1 MKALHFGAGN
11 IGRGFIG
18 KLLADAGITL
28 TFADVNQMVLDALNA
43 RHSYQV
49 HVVGET
55 EQVDTV
61 SGVNAV
67 SSIGDD
73 VVDLIAQVDLVTTA
87 VGPVVLERIAP
98 AIAKGL
104 VKRKEQGNESP
115 LNIIACE
122 NMVRGTT
129 QLKGHVMNALP
140 EDAKAWVEEHVGFV
154 DSAVDRIVPPS
165 ASATNDPLEVTVETF
180 SEWIVDKTQFK
191 GTLPNIPGME
201 LTDNLMAFVE
211 RKLFTLNTGHAITA
225 YLGKL
230 AGHQTIRD
238 AILDEKIRA
247 VVKGAME
254 ESGAVLIKR
263 YGFDADKHAAYI
275 QKINIPG
282 MELTDNLMAFVE
294 RKLFTLNTGHA
305 ITAYL
310 GKLAGHQTI
319 RDAILD
325 EKIRAVVK
333 GAMEES
339 GAVLIK
345 RYGFDADKH
354 AAYIQKILGRF
365 ENPYLK
371 DDVERVGRQPL
382 RKLSAG
388 DRLIKPLLGTLEYG
402 LPHKNLIEGIA
413 AAMHFRSEDDP
424 QAQELAALIADK
436 GPQAALAEISGLDAN
451 SEVVSEAVTAY
462 KAMQ

>member
-18 KLLADAGITL
+18 KLLADAGIGL
-28 TFADVNQMVLDALNA
+28 TFADVNQTVLDALNA

-49 HVVGET
+49 RVVGEQ
-55 EQVDTV
+55 EQTDTV
-61 SGVNAV
+61 SGVDAV
-67 SSIGDD
+67 NSTSDD
-73 VVDLIAQVDLVTTA
+73 VVTLIATVDLVTTA

-98 AIAKGL
+98 AVAKGL
-104 VKRKEQGNESP
+104 ALRKAQGNERP

-122 NMVRGTT
+122 NMVRGTS
-129 QLKGHVMNALP
+129 QLKTHVFNALA
-140 EDAKAWVEEHVGFV
+140 ESDKAWVESHVGFV

-165 ASATNDPLEVTVETF
+165 ESAARDPLEVTVETF

-191 GTLPNIPGME
+191 GELPTIAGME

-225 YLGKL
+225 YLGKQ

-238 AILDEKIRA
+238 AILDEKIRL
-247 VVKGAME
+247 VVRGAME

-263 YGFDADKHAAYI
+263 YGFDDAKHAAYI
-275 QKINIPG
+275 
-282 MELTDNLMAFVE
+282 E
-294 RKLFTLNTGHA
+294 
-305 ITAYL
+305 
-310 GKLAGHQTI
+310 
-319 RDAILD
+319 
-325 EKIRAVVK
+325 
-333 GAMEES
+333 
-339 GAVLIK
+339 
-345 RYGFDADKH
+345 
-354 AAYIQKILGRF
+354 KILGRF

-402 LPHKNLIEGIA
+402 LPHQNLVLGIA

-424 QAQELAALIADK
+424 QAQELAQLIADK
-436 GPQAALAEISGLDAN
+436 GPQAALAQVSGLDAN
-451 SEVVSEAVTAY
+451 SDVVALAVQAYNATA
-462 KAMQ
+462 

>member
-1 MKALHFGAGN
+1 M
-11 IGRGFIG
+11 
-18 KLLADAGITL
+18 
-28 TFADVNQMVLDALNA
+28 
-43 RHSYQV
+43 
-49 HVVGET
+49 
-55 EQVDTV
+55 
-61 SGVNAV
+61 
-67 SSIGDD
+67 
-73 VVDLIAQVDLVTTA
+73 
-87 VGPVVLERIAP
+87 LERIAP
-98 AIAKGL
+98 AVAKGTA
-104 VKRKEQGNESP
+104 KRKAQRIETP

-129 QLKGHVMNALP
+129 QLKAHVMAAVAD
-140 EDAKAWVEEHVGFV
+140 EDKAWVEAHVGFV

-165 ASATNDPLEVTVETF
+165 ESATHDPLEVTVETF

-191 GTLPNIPGME
+191 GALPTIPGME

-238 AILDEKIRA
+238 AILDE
-247 VVKGAME
+247 
-254 ESGAVLIKR
+254 
-263 YGFDADKHAAYI
+263 
-275 QKINIPG
+275 N
-282 MELTDNLMAFVE
+282 
-294 RKLFTLNTGHA
+294 
-305 ITAYL
+305 
-310 GKLAGHQTI
+310 
-319 RDAILD
+319 
-325 EKIRAVVK
+325 IRAVVK

-402 LPHKNLIEGIA
+402 LPHASTVKGIA
-413 AAMHFRSEDDP
+413 AAMHYRSEQDP
-424 QAQELAALIADK
+424 QAQELAQLIGDE
-436 GPQAALAEISGLDAN
+436 GPQAALAQISGLDAN
-451 SEVVSEAVTAY
+451 SNVVVEAVNAY
-462 KAMQ
+462 NATK

>member
-18 KLLADAGITL
+18 KLLADAGIGL
-28 TFADVNQMVLDALNA
+28 TFADVNQTVLDALNA

-49 HVVGET
+49 RVVGEQ
-55 EQVDTV
+55 EQIDTV
-61 SGVNAV
+61 SGVDAV
-67 SSIGDD
+67 NSTSDD
-73 VVDLIAQVDLVTTA
+73 VVTLIAQVDLVTTA

-104 VKRKEQGNESP
+104 ALRKSQGNARP

-122 NMVRGTT
+122 NMVRGTS
-129 QLKGHVMNALP
+129 QLKTHVFNALA
-140 EDAKAWVEEHVGFV
+140 EDDKAWVESHIGFV

-165 ASATNDPLEVTVETF
+165 ESAANDPLEVTVETF

-191 GTLPNIPGME
+191 GDLPAIAGME

-238 AILDEKIRA
+238 AILDEKIRL
-247 VVKGAME
+247 VVRGAME

-263 YGFDADKHAAYI
+263 YGFDDAKHAAYI
-275 QKINIPG
+275 
-282 MELTDNLMAFVE
+282 E
-294 RKLFTLNTGHA
+294 
-305 ITAYL
+305 
-310 GKLAGHQTI
+310 
-319 RDAILD
+319 
-325 EKIRAVVK
+325 
-333 GAMEES
+333 
-339 GAVLIK
+339 
-345 RYGFDADKH
+345 
-354 AAYIQKILGRF
+354 KILGRF

-388 DRLIKPLLGTLEYG
+388 DRLIKPLLGTVEYG
-402 LPHKNLIEGIA
+402 LPHQNLVLGIA
-413 AAMHFRSEDDP
+413 AAMHFRSADDP
-424 QAQELAALIADK
+424 QAQELAQLIADK
-436 GPQAALAEISGLDAN
+436 GPQAALAQVSGLDAN
-451 SEVVSEAVTAY
+451 SDVVAEAVNAY
-462 KAMQ
+462 NAKA

>member
-1 MKALHFGAGN
+1 MHWMMRLSSSVWHTPPAWMKCWNCWQVVSNPILPSPHGEGLGEGKASPQPSRVKTLMKVNTMKALHFGAGN

-18 KLLADAGITL
+18 KLLADAGIQL
-28 TFADVNQMVLDALNA
+28 TFADVNQVVLDALNA

-165 ASATNDPLEVTVETF
+165 ASATNDPLEVMVETF

-191 GTLPNIPGME
+191 GALP
-201 LTDNLMAFVE
+201 
-211 RKLFTLNTGHAITA
+211 
-225 YLGKL
+225 
-230 AGHQTIRD
+230 
-238 AILDEKIRA
+238 
-247 VVKGAME
+247 
-254 ESGAVLIKR
+254 
-263 YGFDADKHAAYI
+263 
-275 QKINIPG
+275 NIPG

-436 GPQAALAEISGLDAN
+436 GPQAALAQISGLDAN

>member
-18 KLLADAGITL
+18 KLLADAGIEL
-28 TFADVNQMVLDALNA
+28 VFADVNQTVLDALNA
-43 RHSYQV
+43 RHEYPV
-49 HVVGET
+49 HVVGEQAKV
-55 EQVDTV
+55 ETV
-61 SGVNAV
+61 KGVSAV
-67 SSIGDD
+67 NSTSDEIITL
-73 VVDLIAQVDLVTTA
+73 VSEVDLVTTA
-87 VGPVVLERIAP
+87 VGPQILERIAGSV
-98 AIAKGL
+98 AKGL
-104 VKRKEQGNESP
+104 AKRSDDGNTRP

-122 NMVRGTT
+122 NMVRGTS
-129 QLKGHVMNALP
+129 QLKQHVLKALP
-140 EDAKAWVEEHVGFV
+140 AQYHAWLEQHVGFV

-165 ASATNDPLEVTVETF
+165 EAGSTDPLEVTVETF

-191 GTLPNIPGME
+191 GDLPTIPGME

-225 YLGKL
+225 YLGQL

-263 YGFDADKHAAYI
+263 YGFDAEKHAAYI
-275 QKINIPG
+275 
-282 MELTDNLMAFVE
+282 
-294 RKLFTLNTGHA
+294 R
-305 ITAYL
+305 
-310 GKLAGHQTI
+310 
-319 RDAILD
+319 
-325 EKIRAVVK
+325 
-333 GAMEES
+333 
-339 GAVLIK
+339 
-345 RYGFDADKH
+345 
-354 AAYIQKILGRF
+354 KILGRF

-402 LPHKNLIEGIA
+402 LPHANLVKGIA
-413 AAMHFRSEDDP
+413 AAMHYRSDQDP
-424 QAQELAALIADK
+424 QAIELAQLIDDK
-436 GPQAALAEISGLDAN
+436 GAQAALAQISGLDAN
-451 SEVVSEAVTAY
+451 SDVVVEAVNAY
-462 KAMQ
+462 NATK

>member
-18 KLLADAGITL
+18 KLLADAGISL
-28 TFADVNQMVLDALNA
+28 TFADVNQTVLDALNA

-49 HVVGET
+49 RVVGEH
-55 EQVDTV
+55 EQIDTV
-61 SGVNAV
+61 SGVDAV
-67 SSIGDD
+67 NSTSDD
-73 VVDLIAQVDLVTTA
+73 VVTLIAQVDLVTTA

-104 VKRKEQGNESP
+104 ALRKAQGNERP

-122 NMVRGTT
+122 NMVRGTS
-129 QLKGHVMNALP
+129 QLKTHVFNALAQ
-140 EDAKAWVEEHVGFV
+140 DDNAWVESHLGFV

-165 ASATNDPLEVTVETF
+165 ESAANDPLEVTVETF

-191 GTLPNIPGME
+191 GELPTIPGME

-225 YLGKL
+225 YLGKQ

-238 AILDEKIRA
+238 AILDEKIRL
-247 VVKGAME
+247 VVRGAME

-263 YGFDADKHAAYI
+263 YGFDDAKHAAYI
-275 QKINIPG
+275 
-282 MELTDNLMAFVE
+282 E
-294 RKLFTLNTGHA
+294 
-305 ITAYL
+305 
-310 GKLAGHQTI
+310 
-319 RDAILD
+319 
-325 EKIRAVVK
+325 
-333 GAMEES
+333 
-339 GAVLIK
+339 
-345 RYGFDADKH
+345 
-354 AAYIQKILGRF
+354 KILGRF

-402 LPHKNLIEGIA
+402 LPHQNLVLGIA
-413 AAMHFRSEDDP
+413 AAMHFRSADDP
-424 QAQELAALIADK
+424 QAQELAQLIADK
-436 GPQAALAEISGLDAN
+436 GPQAALAQVSGLDAN
-451 SEVVSEAVTAY
+451 SDVVAGAVNAYNATA
-462 KAMQ
+462 

>member
-28 TFADVNQMVLDALNA
+28 TFADVNPVVLDALNA

-49 HVVGET
+49 HVVGEK
-55 EQVDTV
+55 EQIDSV
-61 SGVNAV
+61 SGVDAV
-67 SSIGDD
+67 SSIGDN
-73 VVDLIAQVDLVTTA
+73 VIALITHVDLLTTA

-104 VKRKEQGNESP
+104 MQRKAKGVNTP

-122 NMVRGTT
+122 NIVRGTT
-129 QLKGHVMNALP
+129 QLKGHVLAALAE
-140 EDAKAWVEEHVGFV
+140 EDKTWVETHVGFV

-165 ASATNDPLEVTVETF
+165 ESATHDPLEVTVETF

-191 GTLPNIPGME
+191 GALPVIPGME

-225 YLGKL
+225 YLGK
-230 AGHQTIRD
+230 R
-238 AILDEKIRA
+238 
-247 VVKGAME
+247 
-254 ESGAVLIKR
+254 
-263 YGFDADKHAAYI
+263 
-275 QKINIPG
+275 
-282 MELTDNLMAFVE
+282 
-294 RKLFTLNTGHA
+294 
-305 ITAYL
+305 
-310 GKLAGHQTI
+310 AGHQTI

-402 LPHKNLIEGIA
+402 LPHANLVQGIA
-413 AAMHFRSEDDP
+413 AAMHYRSDEDP
-424 QAQELAALIADK
+424 QAQELAALIAEK
-436 GPQAALAEISGLDAN
+436 GPQAALAQVSGLDAN
-451 SEVVSEAVTAY
+451 SEVVVEAV
-462 KAMQ
+462 KAWSAKA

>member
-1 MKALHFGAGN
+1 M
-11 IGRGFIG
+11 
-18 KLLADAGITL
+18 
-28 TFADVNQMVLDALNA
+28 
-43 RHSYQV
+43 
-49 HVVGET
+49 
-55 EQVDTV
+55 
-61 SGVNAV
+61 
-67 SSIGDD
+67 
-73 VVDLIAQVDLVTTA
+73 
-87 VGPVVLERIAP
+87 
-98 AIAKGL
+98 
-104 VKRKEQGNESP
+104 
-115 LNIIACE
+115 
-122 NMVRGTT
+122 
-129 QLKGHVMNALP
+129 
-140 EDAKAWVEEHVGFV
+140 
-154 DSAVDRIVPPS
+154 
-165 ASATNDPLEVTVETF
+165 TVETF

-191 GTLPNIPGME
+191 GALP
-201 LTDNLMAFVE
+201 
-211 RKLFTLNTGHAITA
+211 
-225 YLGKL
+225 
-230 AGHQTIRD
+230 
-238 AILDEKIRA
+238 
-247 VVKGAME
+247 
-254 ESGAVLIKR
+254 
-263 YGFDADKHAAYI
+263 
-275 QKINIPG
+275 NIPG

-388 DRLIKPLLGTLEYG
+388 DRLIKPLLGTLEYS
-402 LPHKNLIEGIA
+402 LPHKNLIQGIA
-413 AAMHFRSEDDP
+413 GAMHFRSEDDP

-436 GPQAALAEISGLDAN
+436 GPQAALAQISGLDAN

-462 KAMQ
+462 KAMQIMVDQAQDTLRPNNRLSDMQATMEQTQAFENRVLERLNAGKTVRSFLITAVELLTEAVNLLVLQVFRKDDYAVKYAVEPLLDGDGPLGDLSVRLKTHLRVGRH

>member
-18 KLLADAGITL
+18 KLLADAGISL
-28 TFADVNQMVLDALNA
+28 TFADVNQTVLDALNA

-49 HVVGET
+49 RVVGEH
-55 EQVDTV
+55 EQIDTV
-61 SGVNAV
+61 SGVDAV
-67 SSIGDD
+67 NSTSDD
-73 VVDLIAQVDLVTTA
+73 VVTLIAQVDLVTTA

-104 VKRKEQGNESP
+104 ALRKAQGNERP

-122 NMVRGTT
+122 NMVRGTS
-129 QLKGHVMNALP
+129 QLKTHVFNALAQ
-140 EDAKAWVEEHVGFV
+140 DDNAWVESHVGFV

-165 ASATNDPLEVTVETF
+165 ESAANDPLEVTVETF

-191 GTLPNIPGME
+191 GELPTIPGME

-225 YLGKL
+225 YLGKQ

-238 AILDEKIRA
+238 AILDEKIRL
-247 VVKGAME
+247 VVRGAME

-263 YGFDADKHAAYI
+263 YGFDDAKHAAYI
-275 QKINIPG
+275 
-282 MELTDNLMAFVE
+282 E
-294 RKLFTLNTGHA
+294 
-305 ITAYL
+305 
-310 GKLAGHQTI
+310 
-319 RDAILD
+319 
-325 EKIRAVVK
+325 
-333 GAMEES
+333 
-339 GAVLIK
+339 
-345 RYGFDADKH
+345 
-354 AAYIQKILGRF
+354 KILGRF

-402 LPHKNLIEGIA
+402 LPHQNLVLGIA
-413 AAMHFRSEDDP
+413 AAMHFRSADDP
-424 QAQELAALIADK
+424 QAQELAQLIADK
-436 GPQAALAEISGLDAN
+436 GPQAALAQVSGLGAN
-451 SEVVSEAVTAY
+451 SDVVAGAVNAYNATA
-462 KAMQ
+462 